1 MKVKMKA
8 EDIEKNKSHVV
19 NCHLEPRDDQK
30 EPMFS
35 DLPERIEVQLDGYAI
50 IPKEKYFDM
59 QSQLKERKLRLK
71 LYEDIF
77 EGIYATAFQEHIQGT
92 VRLNEVK
99 KAVNYAY
106 KRVKDGQ

>member
-1 MKVKMKA
+1 MKRPSIRSKLTYTLVR
-8 EDIEKNKSHVV
+8 DLNIYID
-19 NCHLEPRDDQK
+19 HLE
-30 EPMFS
+30 
-35 DLPERIEVQLDGYAI
+35 
-50 IPKEKYFDM
+50 
-59 QSQLKERKLRLK
+59 SQLKDRELRLK

-106 KRVKDGQ
+106 KRLKDGQ

>member
-1 MKVKMKA
+1 MKTEARNFLNKNGWPNPYGNY
-8 EDIEKNKSHVV
+8 ENELLDILVEFAKG
-19 NCHLEPRDDQK
+19 QIK
-30 EPMFS
+30 EG
-35 DLPERIEVQLDGYAI
+35 E
-50 IPKEKYFDM
+50 
-59 QSQLKERKLRLK
+59 LRLK

-106 KRVKDGQ
+106 KRLKDGQ

>member
-1 MKVKMKA
+1 MKRPSIRSKLTYTLVR
-8 EDIEKNKSHVV
+8 DLHIHID
-19 NCHLEPRDDQK
+19 HLE
-30 EPMFS
+30 
-35 DLPERIEVQLDGYAI
+35 
-50 IPKEKYFDM
+50 
-59 QSQLKERKLRLK
+59 SQLKDRELRLK

-106 KRVKDGQ
+106 KRLKDGQ